1 MPAFQI
7 NDDEREALRGLPMLA
22 REAYVFGLRPFMD
35 YATGVV
41 GIKRGV
47 SWKSIAEELY
57 VEPHQGIES
66 GEPTEKQLRRA
77 IVWLQKVGLLSE
89 NHGERRLIFELLR
102 ASRDQS
108 ARNKEGSKRADQA
121 GRPSN
126 MPQPS
131 NGAPF
136 EPVTPSKAAG
146 GEIEKA
152 GTPPESGFLPT
163 SRNPAQDPAD
173 RFQMH
178 DAWEPTRNGWKA
190 TALRNGLG
198 ATPVSQ
204 ALLMEFRSYWI
215 NRPDKYQ
222 SQGQWEHELAQ
233 KLQREVRNA
242 QRTGSAKA
250 NPHQNGTVSS
260 SHSRKGPVSAVGRVE
275 QAIER
280 NRAERADASGR
291 TAPGAD
297 GAVVVDDGA
306 DLRPPL
312 DVEFWREPNA

>member
-1 MPAFQI
+1 MPTFQI

-35 YATGVV
+35 YATGIV

-57 VEPHQGIES
+57 VEPHQGIDS

-89 NHGERRLIFELLR
+89 NKAERRLIFELLR

-108 ARNKEGSKRADQA
+108 DRNKEGSKRADQA
-121 GRPSN
+121 GRPST
-126 MPQPS
+126 PSQPS
-131 NGAPF
+131 NGKPF

-163 SRNPAQDPAD
+163 SRHPAHEPAD
-173 RFQMH
+173 RFPMH
-178 DAWEPTRNGWKA
+178 DDWEPTGNGWKA

-198 ATPVSQ
+198 AATVS
-204 ALLMEFRSYWI
+204 AELLMEFRSYWV

-233 KLQREVRNA
+233 KLQREIRHA
-242 QRTGSAKA
+242 QRPGFTQAEANQNSSSGVRSGRKRSLSAPDRVRLAIEQQRADRAKA
-250 NPHQNGTVSS
+250 CGTAANGAAGEALGD
-260 SHSRKGPVSAVGRVE
+260 HVG
-275 QAIER
+275 
-280 NRAERADASGR
+280 
-291 TAPGAD
+291 
-297 GAVVVDDGA
+297 

-312 DVEFWREPNA
+312 DVEFWREP

>member
-66 GEPTEKQLRRA
+66 GEPSEKQLRRA
-77 IVWLQKVGLLSE
+77 IVWLQKVGLLSD
-89 NHGERRLIFELLR
+89 NRGERRLIFELLR

-126 MPQPS
+126 IAQPS
-131 NGAPF
+131 NGAPL
-136 EPVTPSKAAG
+136 ERATPLKVAG

-163 SRNPAQDPAD
+163 SRHPAREPPD
-173 RFQMH
+173 RFPMH
-178 DAWEPTRNGWKA
+178 DNWEPTSNGWKA

-198 ATPVSQ
+198 SAFASQ
-204 ALLMEFRSYWI
+204 ELLMEFRSYWI

-233 KLQREVRNA
+233 KLKREVRNA
-242 QRTGSAKA
+242 QRPGYSQAETHQDGTGGKRHVRQRSLSAPDRVRLAIEQQRADRAKACGSAA
-250 NPHQNGTVSS
+250 NGAAGETMGNH
-260 SHSRKGPVSAVGRVE
+260 VG
-275 QAIER
+275 
-280 NRAERADASGR
+280 
-291 TAPGAD
+291 
-297 GAVVVDDGA
+297 
-306 DLRPPL
+306 DLRAPL
-312 DVEFWREPNA
+312 DVEFWREPEA